1 MHRILPNILFLL
13 ILFMLATAFP
23 LSTDI
28 LSLNLS
34 TKIVEKPVD
43 EIVIEA
49 KLDPVLPTANDSIT
63 KESISFEIKSTT
75 GTFPSNML
83 TEYEVLVVRHDA
95 IVDRLFLSELAPIT
109 TDAADSKKEVAILK
123 SSLLDSM
130 PSGYYTFKLVHKGE
144 ALDYTW
150 YGANLT
156 DDKVLLATSNTLGA
170 TQLGFTLYYPTL
182 DYGNVVPITRI
193 VTLPDNRWRALYTAL
208 TNGPKNGLGLTDKV
222 PAVPFAPN
230 IRISQNIA
238 NIYMY
243 SANLSGYENQYETVV
258 DAVTKTFMTLGPLE
272 GVKFYVNDS
281 SNAFSGVDL
290 SKTYTQTTQASA
302 FIGYSLESSYMMLL
316 PVGLKSTDFNE
327 RIEEIWQT
335 LKLNSEEAQQI
346 DGVIQTIPDEVFME
360 SYSLE
365 GRTLTLDLNV
375 SPGMLFNTNTDYEK
389 LMLNSI
395 LYSYASLPEVEAIII
410 KVLGQFYSNDRY
422 DFSLG
427 IVPDRFYNME
437 P

>member
-1 MHRILPNILFLL
+1 MHRTLPNILFLL

-49 KLDPVLPTANDSIT
+49 KMDPVLPTEPDSIT
-63 KESISFEIKSTT
+63 KETVSFEIKSTT

-83 TEYEVLVVRHDA
+83 AEYEVLVYRQDTL
-95 IVDRLFLSELAPIT
+95 VDRIPLAELSPTIAEAV
-109 TDAADSKKEVAILK
+109 DSKKEISILK
-123 SSLLDSM
+123 SDLLGSA
-130 PSGYYTFKLVHKGE
+130 PTGYYTIKLSHKE
-144 ALDYTW
+144 ASLDYTW
-150 YGANLT
+150 FGVNMTY
-156 DDKVLLATSNTLGA
+156 DKALLATSNTLSA
-170 TQLGFTLYYPTL
+170 TQLGFTLFYPTM
-182 DYGNVVPITRI
+182 DYGNVVPITRF
-193 VTLPDNRWRALYTAL
+193 VNLPDNRWRALYTAL
-208 TNGPKNGLGLTDKV
+208 TNGPKAGLGLTDKI

-230 IRISQNIA
+230 IRISSNIA
-238 NIYMY
+238 NVYMY
-243 SANLSGYENQYETVV
+243 SANLAGYENRYDTVV

-272 GVKFYVNDS
+272 GVKFFVNDS

-290 SKTYTQTTQASA
+290 AATYTQKAQSSA
-302 FIGYSLESSYMMLL
+302 FVGYSHESAYMMLL
-316 PVGLKSTDFNE
+316 PISLKSTDFDE

-335 LKLNSEEAQQI
+335 LKLNATEASQI
-346 DGVIQTIPDEVFME
+346 EGVIQTIPDEVILE
-360 SYSLE
+360 SYNLD

-375 SPGMLFNTNTDYEK
+375 SPVALFGASADYEK

-395 LYSYASLPEVEAIII
+395 LYSYASMPEVDAIII
-410 KVLGQFYSNDRY
+410 KVLGQAYSNALY
-422 DFSLG
+422 DFNSG